1 MFGNKKL
8 REKLKESLKSVLPI
22 TLVVLVL
29 CFSVAPVSNSV
40 LSAFIIGA
48 FLLIIGMG
56 LFTLGS
62 EAAMQPIG
70 ESIGPE

>member
-40 LSAFIIGA
+40 LD
-48 FLLIIGMG
+48 
-56 LFTLGS
+56 
-62 EAAMQPIG
+62 
-70 ESIGPE
+70 SIQGKRHIL

>member
-29 CFSVAPVSNSV
+29 CFSVAQ
-40 LSAFIIGA
+40 IGRA
-48 FLLIIGMG
+48 HV
-56 LFTLGS
+56 
-62 EAAMQPIG
+62 
-70 ESIGPE
+70 